1 MINLDIFTFTFDQ
14 LYWLMIILIVE
25 TVLIILS
32 IVTMIVNWK
41 SQWQKDK
48 VHLEKVQELSDK
60 LEERSKRLVDISD
73 SNNRRFNY
81 INSVFMTMKD
91 GIVVFNQSQRI
102 ILMNPSAQTY
112 LKMNQSVFF
121 DSLDHNQN
129 QFYLFLKEM
138 VHKTSVTNETQVLF
152 YNDNEYSYEVF
163 SSIIDNK
170 YRKDDKLGVLVA
182 IVDVTEKRRVEKIRK
197 EFVENVSHEFRTP
210 MTLISGVIEMLKM
223 WDNIDVEDRNKAL
236 DIIDIQT
243 NRLKRLISELL
254 TLSEIEGR
262 IQLNDQMIIDVEDIL
277 LDMIEMFT
285 PIANK
290 KGITLLHDIQLSYP
304 LVEGNEEFFYQAISN
319 VLDNAIKY
327 TSECGW
333 VSLVSYADNQF
344 CYIKI
349 EDNGVGMQE
358 HHLDRIFD
366 RFYRVDEHRSSKTGG
381 SGIGLSIVKDV
392 VTLMNG
398 NIEVDSKLNQGS
410 TFIIKLPII
419 KESVK

>member
-14 LYWLMIILIVE
+14 LYWLIIILIVE
-25 TVLIILS
+25 TVLIILL
-32 IVTMIVNWK
+32 IVTMTVNWK

-48 VHLEKVQELSDK
+48 VHREKVQDLSDK
-60 LEERSKRLVDISD
+60 LDERNKRLVDISD

-91 GIVVFNQSQRI
+91 GIVVFNQSQKI

-112 LKMNQSVFF
+112 LKMNSSVFF
-121 DSLDHNQN
+121 DSLDHNSN
-129 QFYLFLKEM
+129 QFYLFLKDM
-138 VHKTSVTNETQVLF
+138 VQKTTVTNETQVIF

-163 SSIIDNK
+163 SSIINNK

-223 WDNIDVEDRNKAL
+223 WDNIEIEDRNKAL

-243 NRLKRLISELL
+243 NRLKRLITELL

-262 IQLNDQMIIDVEDIL
+262 IQHNDQMVIDVEEVLADI
-277 LDMIEMFT
+277 IEMFA
-285 PIANK
+285 PIASK
-290 KGITLLHDIQLSYP
+290 KGITLFHDIRLSYP
-304 LVEGNEEFFYQAISN
+304 LVEGNEEFFYQAVSN
-319 VLDNAIKY
+319 VIDNAIKY
-327 TSECGW
+327 TNECGW
-333 VSLVSYADNQF
+333 VSLSSYFDDDY

-349 EDNGVGMQE
+349 EDNGVGIQE
-358 HHLDRIFD
+358 HHLDHIFD
-366 RFYRVDEHRSSKTGG
+366 RFYRVDEHRNSKTGG

-398 NIEVDSKLNQGS
+398 DVNVQSKLSQGT
-410 TFIIKLPII
+410 TFVIKLPTI

>member
-14 LYWLMIILIVE
+14 LYWLIIILIVE
-25 TVLIILS
+25 TVLIILL

-197 EFVENVSHEFRTP
+197 EF
-210 MTLISGVIEMLKM
+210 
-223 WDNIDVEDRNKAL
+223 
-236 DIIDIQT
+236 
-243 NRLKRLISELL
+243 
-254 TLSEIEGR
+254 
-262 IQLNDQMIIDVEDIL
+262 
-277 LDMIEMFT
+277 
-285 PIANK
+285 
-290 KGITLLHDIQLSYP
+290 
-304 LVEGNEEFFYQAISN
+304 
-319 VLDNAIKY
+319 
-327 TSECGW
+327 
-333 VSLVSYADNQF
+333 
-344 CYIKI
+344 
-349 EDNGVGMQE
+349 
-358 HHLDRIFD
+358 
-366 RFYRVDEHRSSKTGG
+366 
-381 SGIGLSIVKDV
+381 
-392 VTLMNG
+392 
-398 NIEVDSKLNQGS
+398 
-410 TFIIKLPII
+410 
-419 KESVK
+419 